1 MGDDLPYAYVPP
13 SRRTIEAAIEDV
25 ARSQG
30 IVIARCLMHLLHN
43 AIRSWMA
50 KSWKTAARSTLRAW
64 NGWLWGKDCEPRR
77 ARWATF
83 VVAFLARQ
91 SRGATLMKEFNRQ
104 VEATSHHGVSY
115 AQAWNLQRVPGM
127 PQRRWIPTATDT
139 WDSIQQWLRDQIVAL
154 HPTVARPTTGVNVP
168 DAFGTRF
175 SSEFA
180 ATAYLAENVGAAREF
195 MREETTR
202 YSTCNTAIWHVCS
215 PDCPTPR

>member
-1 MGDDLPYAYVPP
+1 
-13 SRRTIEAAIEDV
+13 
-25 ARSQG
+25 
-30 IVIARCLMHLLHN
+30 
-43 AIRSWMA
+43 MA

-91 SRGATLMKEFNRQ
+91 SRGATLMKELNRQ

-139 WDSIQQWLRDQIVAL
+139 WDSIQHWLRDQIVAL
-154 HPTVARPTTGVNVP
+154 HPTVAPPTTASTCQTPSARDSHRSSPRQPILRKMLAQPENSCVRKRR
-168 DAFGTRF
+168 ATQRATRQFGTSAHRIVRPLVD
-175 SSEFA
+175 S
-180 ATAYLAENVGAAREF
+180 
-195 MREETTR
+195 
-202 YSTCNTAIWHVCS
+202 
-215 PDCPTPR
+215 